1 MWFLIGS
8 KLKSENKHTFIFFT
22 LFSQKMTNQDQLIK
36 LAHTIM
42 PYGKFKGR
50 YLINLPEQYIVWY
63 KNKGFPAG
71 TLGEQLKLVYELK
84 LNGLEELIRNIQKK
98 YPKP

>member
-1 MWFLIGS
+1 ML
-8 KLKSENKHTFIFFT
+8 
-22 LFSQKMTNQDQLIK
+22 SQQEQLIK

-42 PYGKFKGR
+42 PFGKFKGR
-50 YLINLPEQYIVWY
+50 YLINLPEHYIVWY

-84 LNGLEELIRNIQKK
+84 LKEIKK
-98 YPKP
+98 